1 MYVPAH
7 FGETRPEVLHALIR
21 DYPLACLVTLD
32 ASGLVADHV
41 PLLIDP
47 DPAPLGRLLG
57 HVARGN
63 PVWQTVGEALAV
75 FQGPAA
81 YVSPSWYA
89 SKEATGK
96 VVPTWDYAVVHAHG
110 RLRAVDDSTW
120 VRDQVER
127 LTAGQEA
134 GRPHPWA
141 VSDAPTGY
149 IEQMLRGIVGIELVI
164 NRLVGKWKVSQ
175 NKPAADRA
183 GVIAVLRAVGS
194 PVADLV
200 PPGG

>member
-1 MYVPAH
+1 VYVPAH